1 MAVTYVAEPILE
13 IDGQL
18 ASKALMDDIIE
29 IAVEE
34 SLHLPGM
41 FTIVIKNDYFPGRSE
56 DETWRHAGL
65 FEIGKTIK
73 IGFGSSTT
81 EAQEFEEEDR
91 DYVLEGE
98 ITAMECNFTRDSEAP
113 MMIRGYDISHRLW
126 RGRYNRSFQNMTD
139 TDIVKKIAGE
149 VGIPTGTIDETGGPY
164 GYGDINGSNGYVF
177 QENQTNLEFLRER
190 AARNGFEFFVQDGK
204 LNFRQPKVDESLEL
218 KWLKDVHSFQVRVSS
233 AEQVSEVEVRGWDY
247 SQKRSIVETA
257 NRGQVH
263 TKNDYG
269 DGAKTSTS
277 FKGKPPTPKMILVD
291 QPVFNAP
298 EARTLA
304 QAVCDELGGEFVH
317 ADAKAEGNPKIRPGR
332 VIKLSDLGKY
342 SGEYYVTETRHL
354 FDERIYTTEFT
365 IRGLRGDNLPSLL
378 SHEAPF
384 QPGQTLLVG
393 IVTDNND
400 PNGWGRVRVKFPTL
414 TEDHASYWARIA
426 AAGVGPGRGFDCIP
440 EVNDEVLVGFEH
452 GDIHHPYVIGGVWN
466 GKDKPPEAVT
476 DSVMDGKVRL
486 RTLKTRTGHTL
497 QFVEEDK
504 GGSKKGVYLDT
515 VYGHHLH
522 LNDTERFIEAK
533 TKDGHQVRLDDQNK
547 KIVIKTQGG
556 HTYEM
561 KDQGRNITMKS
572 TGTINVEAP
581 LNITLKVGG
590 STIEISTTS
599 ITLKQGFNR
608 IDLGPSGITID
619 SQAMTT
625 LSGLTTSVRGKAAIT
640 VSAPTVSLG

>member
-13 IDGQL
+13 IDGKL
-18 ASKALMDDIIE
+18 ASKALLDDIIE

-41 FTIVIKNDYFPGRSE
+41 FTLVIKNDYFPGRSE
-56 DETWRHAGL
+56 DQSWRHADL

-98 ITAMECNFTRDSEAP
+98 ITAMECHFTRDSEAP
-113 MMIRGYDISHRLW
+113 MIIRGYDISHRLW

-177 QENQTNLEFLRER
+177 QENQTNLEFLRKR

-204 LNFRQPKVDESLEL
+204 LNFRKPKVDESLEL

-247 SQKRSIVETA
+247 SQKQPIVETA
-257 NRGQVH
+257 NKGQVFTQTEH
-263 TKNDYG
+263 G
-269 DGAKTSTS
+269 EGSQTSTS
-277 FKGKPPTPKMILVD
+277 FKGKPPTPKMIVVD
-291 QPVFNAP
+291 HPVFNAP
-298 EARTLA
+298 EAKAIA

-317 ADAKAEGNPKIRPGR
+317 ADAEAEGNPKIRPGR
-332 VIKLSDLGKY
+332 VVKLNDLGKY

-354 FDERIYTTEFT
+354 FYERVYTTEFT
-365 IRGLRGDNLPSLL
+365 VRGLRGDNLPPIM

-384 QPGQTLLVG
+384 HPGQTLLIG
-393 IVTDNND
+393 IVTNNKD

-414 TEDHASYWARIA
+414 TEEHESNWARII
-426 AAGVGPGRGFDCIP
+426 GYGIGPNRGNDCLP

-452 GDIHHPYVIGGVWN
+452 GDIHRPYVLGGIWN
-466 GKDKPPEAVT
+466 GKDKPPE
-476 DSVMDGKVRL
+476 SVNDTVHEGKVRV
-486 RTLKTRTGHTL
+486 RTIQTRTGHKM
-497 QFVEEDK
+497 QFVEEAK
-504 GGSKKGVYLDT
+504 GAVKAGAMFKT
-515 VYGHHLH
+515 VFGHIIQM
-522 LNDTERFIEAK
+522 NDTDKCLEIK
-533 TKDGHQVRLDDQNK
+533 TAGGHTVLLDDKNK
-547 KIVIKTQGG
+547 KIEIKSTGNLSMVMDDGG
-556 HTYEM
+556 KQIQLKSGGGT
-561 KDQGRNITMKS
+561 ITMKQT
-572 TGTINVEAP
+572 TGEINIKAGSK
-581 LNITLKVGG
+581 LTLDAA
-590 STIEISTTS
+590 TIEISS
-599 ITLKQGFNR
+599 K
-608 IDLGPSGITID
+608 GP
-619 SQAMTT
+619 
-625 LSGLTTSVRGKAAIT
+625 LPVKGLPIK
-640 VSAPTVSLG
+640 LN